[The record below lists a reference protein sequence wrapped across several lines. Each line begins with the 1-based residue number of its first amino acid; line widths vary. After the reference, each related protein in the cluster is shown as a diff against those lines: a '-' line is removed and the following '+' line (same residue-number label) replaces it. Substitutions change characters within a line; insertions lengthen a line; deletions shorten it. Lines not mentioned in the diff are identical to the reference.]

1 MCVFA
6 ILLNAAGAPFSAS
19 GALSAGA
26 EALQSFQGGD
36 IIGGLVVLPAVALF
50 GFLAVACTSFAL
62 HGEG

>member
-6 ILLNAAGAPFSAS
+6 TLLNVAGALFFAY

-26 EALQSFQGGD
+26 EALQSFQGGN
-36 IIGGLVVLPAVALF
+36 IVNGLVVLPAVALF
-50 GFLAVACTSFAL
+50 GFLAAACTSFAL

>member
-6 ILLNAAGAPFSAS
+6 ILLNAAGALFFAY
-19 GALSAGA
+19 GAISAGA

-36 IIGGLVVLPAVALF
+36 IVGGLVVLPVVALF

-62 HGEG
+62 HGDG